1 MFQSLTYM
9 HLSVSPVTPVQDPNG
24 GSQGAS
30 MEEIFSAAQDPDLE
44 DYCWRLSQAP
54 KATQRD
60 RKNQPKTFEELREL
74 LNREIAWH
82 PLAKLGLVKDT
93 RDSHQKIIKWIRE
106 QDGLNELSME
116 NGVMEAMA
124 RLRKNRS
131 WKWSTTMKNMA
142 SFQGA
147 LKHYG
152 IELQNSQW
160 KMAVRGVAIKAR
172 EERPKQARPATT
184 DTIQRVVEQETDL
197 QLAAAIAMSW
207 LTCARIGCISQLR
220 KEDITIGEQNRM
232 AVTFRRGKAVRSRG
246 PYTVHTKLPPQWA
259 DLIRSQL
266 QRPQPFTTTSAKVRR
281 ALRRVDKRLEQRS
294 LRRGALQT
302 LAEAGVPEE
311 ELLNF
316 SGHTTLGMLR
326 RYLDWG
332 RVNQAK
338 AQRQAQNADAL
349 QPHQG
354 L

>member
-1 MFQSLTYM
+1 
-9 HLSVSPVTPVQDPNG
+9 
-24 GSQGAS
+24 
-30 MEEIFSAAQDPDLE
+30 MEEALAAVDDPDLE
-44 DYCWRLSQAP
+44 DYCWRLSQIPRAAQP
-54 KATQRD
+54 QQR
-60 RKNQPKTFEELREL
+60 RTIETFHELRNL
-74 LNREIAWH
+74 IDQQLDWH
-82 PLAKLGLVKDT
+82 PLAKLGLVKET
-93 RDSHQKIIKWIRE
+93 RESHRRIIKWIRE
-106 QDGLNELSME
+106 QDGLDELSME
-116 NGVMEAMA
+116 NGAMEAMA
-124 RLRKNRS
+124 RLRKIRN

-152 IELQNSQW
+152 IELQSSQW
-160 KMAVRGVAIKAR
+160 RMAIRGVAIKAR

-184 DTIQRVVEQETDL
+184 ETIRRVVEQEGDP
-197 QLAAAIAMSW
+197 QLAAAIAMAW
-207 LTCARIGCISQLR
+207 LTCARIGCIAQLR
-220 KEDITIGEQNRM
+220 REDVTIDEQNRM

-259 DLIRSQL
+259 DLIGNQL
-266 QRPQPFTTTSAKVRR
+266 QHPQPFATTSARVKK

-311 ELLNF
+311 EILNF

-326 RYLDWG
+326 RYLEWG

-338 AQRQAQNADAL
+338 AQRQAQNANAL